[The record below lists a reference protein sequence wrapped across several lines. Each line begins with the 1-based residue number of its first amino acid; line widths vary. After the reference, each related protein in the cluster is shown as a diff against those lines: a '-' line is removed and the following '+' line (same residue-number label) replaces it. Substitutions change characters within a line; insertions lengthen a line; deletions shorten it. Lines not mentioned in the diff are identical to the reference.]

1 MKDLTQGSIVR
12 HVLTMAAP
20 IAAGMIFQTLY
31 FLIDLYFVGAL
42 GPIALAGVG
51 AAGNATFVIFALTQ
65 VLGVGTVALIS
76 HAAGRKDQ
84 ADANL
89 VFNQSVAL
97 GVACTAV
104 TLVAGFALTRPYMH
118 LVAADAAVIDA
129 GAEYLYWF
137 MPGLALQFALIVMGS
152 ALRGTGIV
160 QPTMFVQMITVVI
173 NAILAPVLIAGWG
186 TGVSFGVAGAGLA
199 SSIAVAVGVLLMWL
213 YFRKLEHYVS
223 FDVASWRPQFA
234 QWKRIFD
241 IGLPAGGEFAVMF
254 IYIGVIYIVI
264 GHFGADA
271 QAGFSVGSRVMQ
283 SIFLPAMAIAFA
295 AGPIAGQNFGAKNH
309 ERVRETF
316 RVAAMLSCGVMA
328 AITLLTQLQPAL
340 LIGPFS
346 DQADVTAV
354 GALFLQMISWNFVAQ
369 GIIFT
374 CSSVFQGLGNTKPAL
389 LSSASRLIT
398 FAVPVFLIAGLPG
411 FEIEHVWYLS
421 IASVTL
427 QAGVSLWLLRAEFGR
442 RLQPVAIK
450 AA

>member
-12 HVLTMAAP
+12 HVLVMAAP

-31 FLIDLYFVGAL
+31 FLIDLYFVGEL
-42 GPIALAGVG
+42 GHTALAGVG

-97 GVACTAV
+97 GVACTVV
-104 TLVAGFALTRPYMH
+104 TLIAGFALTRPYLH
-118 LVAADAAVIDA
+118 LVAADPGVIDA

-137 MPGLALQFALIVMGS
+137 IPGLALQFALIVMGS

-186 TGVSFGVAGAGLA
+186 TGVSLGVAGAGLA

-223 FDVASWRPQFA
+223 FNSAQWRPQLK

-264 GHFGADA
+264 GHFGAEA
-271 QAGFSVGSRVMQ
+271 QAGFGVGSRVMQ

-316 RVAAMLSCGVMA
+316 RVAAMLSCAVMA

-346 DQADVTAV
+346 EEADVTAV

-398 FAVPVFLIAGLPG
+398 FAVPAFLIAGLPG
-411 FEIEHVWYLS
+411 FQIEHVWYLS
-421 IASVTL
+421 IVSVTL

-442 RLQPVAIK
+442 RLQPVAVN
-450 AA
+450 

>member
-42 GPIALAGVG
+42 GHTALAGVG

-76 HAAGRKDQ
+76 QAAGRKDQ

-97 GVACTAV
+97 GVACTVV
-104 TLVAGFALTRPYMH
+104 TFIAGFLLTRPYLR
-118 LVAADAAVIDA
+118 LVAADPGVIDA

-160 QPTMFVQMITVVI
+160 QPTMFVQMITVII

-186 TGVSFGVAGAGLA
+186 TGVPLGVAGAGLA

-223 FDVASWRPQFA
+223 FNAASWRPQLA
-234 QWKRIFD
+234 QWRRIFD

-264 GHFGADA
+264 GHFGANA

-316 RVAAMLSCGVMA
+316 RVAALLSCGVMA
-328 AITLLTQLQPAL
+328 SITLLTQLQPAL

-346 DQADVTAV
+346 EEADVTAV

-398 FAVPVFLIAGLPG
+398 FAVPAFIIAGMPW
-411 FEIEHVWYLS
+411 FEIQHVWYLS

-427 QAGVSLWLLRAEFGR
+427 QAAVSLWLLRVEFAQ
-442 RLQPVAIK
+442 RLQPVAVR